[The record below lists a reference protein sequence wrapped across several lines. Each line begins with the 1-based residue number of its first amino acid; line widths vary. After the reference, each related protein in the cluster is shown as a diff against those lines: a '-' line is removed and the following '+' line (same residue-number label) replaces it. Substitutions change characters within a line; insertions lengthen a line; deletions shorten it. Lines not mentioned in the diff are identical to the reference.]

1 MNNYEAARPE
11 RRRAVRHSLDNDA
24 LAGIRSSHSV
34 RIIDISVGGV
44 LLASTRPATVGAR
57 GRLSVAL
64 AGNPLATEVEI
75 RRVVESSDHTNFRIG
90 AEFVGISADQ
100 RDIIERLVRT

>member
-1 MNNYEAARPE
+1 M
-11 RRRAVRHSLDNDA
+11 
-24 LAGIRSSHSV
+24 

-44 LLASTRPATVGAR
+44 LLASTRSASVGAR

-75 RRVVESSDHTNFRIG
+75 RRVVESLDRTNYRIG
-90 AEFVGISADQ
+90 AEFVGMSADQ
-100 RDIIERLVRT
+100 RDIIERLVRN

>member
-1 MNNYEAARPE
+1 MNNNDAARPE
-11 RRRAVRHSLDNDA
+11 RRRAVRHSIDNEA

-75 RRVVESSDHTNFRIG
+75 RRVVESPDHTNFRIG
-90 AEFVGISADQ
+90 AEFIGISTDQ

>member
-1 MNNYEAARPE
+1 MSYDEAARPE
-11 RRRAVRHSLDNDA
+11 RRRAVRRTIEDKAS
-24 LAGIRSSHSV
+24 AGIRSSHSV

-44 LLASTRPATVGAR
+44 LLASTRAAAVGAR

-75 RRVVESSDHTNFRIG
+75 RRVVESHDRTNYRIG
-90 AEFVGISADQ
+90 AEFVGISAEQ
-100 RDIIERLVRT
+100 RDIIERLVRN